1 MKVQELEEWFAKV
14 ELPKAPV
21 MLLPGTTILDVDK
34 FLESHFSPIRTEPD
48 AIVNKPI
55 WDRLYAFK
63 LLIESNL

>member
-21 MLLPGTTILDVDK
+21 MLDK